1 LFRYKQNDFK
11 LSLLIGVFSALY
23 VLSNMIAVKQ
33 VDIGPFIMPLGVLTI
48 PITFL
53 ITDVIN
59 EVYGPKVAKGVVT
72 IGFTSMVLVLALTQ
86 IAVHLSPSAVFQG
99 QEAYATIF
107 GAVPRLTL
115 ASMCAYVVSQYHD
128 VWAFHFWRRKTDGK
142 HLWIR
147 NNAST
152 IVSQILDTGIFIV
165 IAFAGVV
172 PFDALKA
179 MILGQLVAKWL
190 LAFVDTPFCYLL
202 VRWARD

>member
-1 LFRYKQNDFK
+1 MFRYKQNDFK

>member
-1 LFRYKQNDFK
+1 
-11 LSLLIGVFSALY
+11 
-23 VLSNMIAVKQ
+23 MIAVKQ